1 MNNLMSSMTMRM
13 RLAAADDPN
22 STILGTVYETQ
33 AVVQIHWAWLTLPA
47 LLMIGTTGFLGLVM
61 RESNQAG
68 MPAWKSS
75 ATAVLLHGLDAE
87 VLDRMNG
94 SSAEKLSEMEEV
106 AKKTEVQLV
115 DTDRGWKLL

>member
-1 MNNLMSSMTMRM
+1 M

-33 AVVQIHWAWLTLPA
+33 AVVQINWAWLTLPA
-47 LLMIGTTGFLGLVM
+47 LLMVGTAGFLGLVM
-61 RESNQAG
+61 RESSQVR

-75 ATAVLLHGLDAE
+75 ATAVLFHGLDAE
-87 VLDRMNG
+87 VLERVNG

-106 AKKTEVQLV
+106 AKKTEVKLV
-115 DTDRGWKLL
+115 DTEKGWKVL